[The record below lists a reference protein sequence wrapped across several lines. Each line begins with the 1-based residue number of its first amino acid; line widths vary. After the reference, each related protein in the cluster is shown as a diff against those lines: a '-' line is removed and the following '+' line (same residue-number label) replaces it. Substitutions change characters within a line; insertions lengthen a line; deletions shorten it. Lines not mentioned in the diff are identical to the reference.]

1 MRHRMMMISAWVVV
15 GFFGAPVLAPAQLPG
30 GMQMPGGT
38 SLPVGAFSK
47 DALLNQAK
55 AMVTDLASMKSSGKL
70 APEQVTQ
77 VDNLLP
83 KATSLTSELEKPQ
96 VDAARLPQLAT
107 DLGDLQK
114 QVSALK
120 GLMK

>member
-1 MRHRMMMISAWVVV
+1 MRHRMIIGAWVVA
-15 GFFGAPVLAPAQLPG
+15 GFLMAPISALAQLPG
-30 GMQMPGGT
+30 GVQIPGGM
-38 SLPVGAFSK
+38 SLPTGGFSK
-47 DALLNQAK
+47 DALLKQAQTML
-55 AMVTDLASMKSSGKL
+55 ADLTSMKSGGKL

-96 VDAARLPQLAT
+96 VDAAKLPQLAT
-107 DLGDLQK
+107 DLNDLQK
-114 QVSALK
+114 QVGALK

>member
-1 MRHRMMMISAWVVV
+1 MRHRMMIGAWVVAGLLV
-15 GFFGAPVLAPAQLPG
+15 APVLAPAQLPG
-30 GMQMPGGT
+30 GMQMPGGM
-38 SLPVGAFSK
+38 SLPMGGLSK
-47 DALLNQAK
+47 DTLLNQAR
-55 AMVTDLASMKSSGKL
+55 ATVTDLTSMKSSGKL

-107 DLGDLQK
+107 DLSDLQK
-114 QVSALK
+114 QVGALK